1 MAQKSVLKIIQVEG
15 MKSVESELQIKN
27 VLAAVDGIMNV
38 KAMCSSSN
46 VYVTYDVNMIGLDR
60 IISIIETLGYRVK
73 NKPASE
79 PALNG
84 KVNSEYGKT
93 VSKLLQIEGMTCT
106 SCEMRIENKL
116 KKLEGVVQ
124 VKASYSDSNV
134 HITYNADVLGLDS
147 IVDTIERI
155 DYKVKNKTGG
165 KVSANTRGNNKASDD
180 KMSVNQLLGIG
191 IIIFALYVIIKN
203 TIGFNFIPQVNQ
215 NMGYGILFAVGLIT
229 SLHCIAMCGGINLS
243 QCVSYKYEEGDA
255 NKISKLKPSLMY
267 NAGRVVS
274 YTIVGGIVGALGSVI
289 SFSGTAKGIVAIIS
303 GVFMV
308 IMGLNML
315 NIFPWLRKLNPRMPK
330 IFGNKVHNNNGKHG
344 PFYVGLFNGL
354 MPCGPLQAMQ
364 IYALGTGSFFTGAVS
379 MFMFSL
385 GTVPLMFGFG
395 AVSSYLSGKFTHRMM
410 KVSAVLVIILGVIMF
425 NRGLGLSGISVAYAS
440 TPASSS
446 SIAKIEGNVQ
456 TITTQLDSG
465 RYPRIIVQKGI
476 PVKWNMKANAQDIN
490 GCNGTIDIPKYNIEK
505 KLQAGDNIIEF
516 TPDESGN
523 IPYSCWMGMIRSNIK
538 VVDDVSKVSSSDL
551 SQASGSGST
560 GGILGGGGCCGAT
573 PTKSANGKIP
583 TDNIQ
588 VAKVQDGQQEVT
600 VTVNDQGYSPAA
612 VVLQKGVKAKIK
624 FNTERLSS
632 CNAIVVFPEYQG
644 QLNLQSQKETPWLTP
659 TQDFTFQCGM
669 GMLHGYVKV
678 VDDVNKVNLDDIK
691 KQIQN
696 YTPPRGIGGSGGGC
710 CGG

>member
-588 VAKVQDGQQEVT
+588 VAKVQAGQQEVT